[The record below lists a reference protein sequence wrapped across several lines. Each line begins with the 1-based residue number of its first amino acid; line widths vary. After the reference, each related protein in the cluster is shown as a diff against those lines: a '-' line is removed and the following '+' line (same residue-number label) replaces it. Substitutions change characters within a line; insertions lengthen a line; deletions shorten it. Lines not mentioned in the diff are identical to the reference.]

1 MNNFH
6 AFNKFK
12 ILIFSGLFLGLCLFS
27 YGQSSL
33 KTSKTDK
40 FSKSKTGNFSP
51 SKFMI
56 SAQVGYGYR
65 IAPTPNTN
73 DFTMFNKIKLHL
85 SFGADFSYF
94 FTNYIGVGIKYN
106 AVVSHAVINNIIYSL
121 SGGATKYNYLS
132 ELSHIHYF
140 APLIATQFFTV
151 PRKQCLFASAGA
163 GYVLYSHKRKEIAN
177 ITKHSAAFLA
187 ELGYDF
193 FVNKYFAMGLQT
205 SLFVEL
211 TKRRWSD
218 VENLTHIDISLR
230 FRSSNW

>member
-1 MNNFH
+1 MNTKPYLT
-6 AFNKFK
+6 A
-12 ILIFSGLFLGLCLFS
+12 ILFLGLCLFS

-33 KTSKTDK
+33 KISEANKP
-40 FSKSKTGNFSP
+40 SKSKTVKFLP

-56 SAQVGYGYR
+56 SAQIGYGYR
-65 IAPTPNTN
+65 IAPTPK
-73 DFTMFNKIKLHL
+73 MKHCL

-94 FTNYIGVGIKYN
+94 FTNFIGVGIKYN
-106 AVVSHAVINNIIYSL
+106 AVVPHVGINNILYL
-121 SGGATKYNYLS
+121 PSGGDTKYYYFS
-132 ELSHIHYF
+132 ELTNIHYF
-140 APLIATQFFTV
+140 APLIATQFFTI

-163 GYVLYSHKRKEIAN
+163 GYVLYNNQKKEIAN

-187 ELGYDF
+187 EAGYDF

-218 VENLTHIDISLR
+218 VENLTHIDISFR